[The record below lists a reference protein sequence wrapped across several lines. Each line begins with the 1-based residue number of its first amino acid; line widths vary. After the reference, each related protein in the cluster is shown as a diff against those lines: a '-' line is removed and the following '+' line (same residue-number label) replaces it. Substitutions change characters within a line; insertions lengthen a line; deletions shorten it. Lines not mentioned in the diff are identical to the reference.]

1 MKFLARSLG
10 LLLVAAGFIGL
21 VIDGTRSI
29 VNHAVSFVSIS
40 DAAGTLV
47 QGGPMGFERLV
58 AARVYPWL
66 WDPFVSQLLL
76 LPASITGFILGALL
90 LWAGQKPLEPIGYL
104 AGR

>member
-29 VNHAVSFVSIS
+29 VNDAISFKTLSELVTALFPGGVPGLRASI
-40 DAAGTLV
+40 AHPAI
-47 QGGPMGFERLV
+47 
-58 AARVYPWL
+58 PWL
-66 WDPFVSQLLL
+66 WDPVMVHVLQF
-76 LPASITGFILGALL
+76 PASLTAFVLGGSL
-90 LWAGQKPLEPIGYL
+90 LWLGQKPLEPIGYL